1 MSTNKE
7 LLESIESKVHELDV
21 KFVRFDEQ
29 ALGRQKSIDRLV
41 HLIEGNG
48 KDGLIDRVDRLS
60 DTMEYHLDE
69 HKKRNNNTK
78 EKISRKNM
86 WWDKFTGALLSGI
99 ITGVVVWLLIKLG
112 EILL

>member
-1 MSTNKE
+1 MATN
-7 LLESIESKVHELDV
+7 IEVLNAVHEVDKKVAILATQG
-21 KFVRFDEQ
+21 ET
-29 ALGRQKSIDRLV
+29 RQKSID
-41 HLIEGNG
+41 HLIKIVEGNG
-48 KDGLIDRVDRLS
+48 ENGLVDRVDCLS
-60 DTMEYHLDE
+60 DMVEYHLDE

-86 WWDKFTGALLSGI
+86 WWDKFTEALLSGI

>member
-48 KDGLIDRVDRLS
+48 KDGLIDRVDYLS
-60 DTMEYHLDE
+60 DTLEYHLDE
-69 HKKRNNNTK
+69 HKKHNNNSSK
-78 EKISRKNM
+78 RSDRKAAF
-86 WWDKFTGALLSGI
+86 WDKVSTGVITGAVLTILSIILKLLN
-99 ITGVVVWLLIKLG
+99 
-112 EILL
+112 IL